1 MAKKRKRSKNNKTKS
16 SESIKSWIR
25 KGVNT
30 VAGPVAF
37 WNQLS
42 EKDYAVLNA
51 TPEYRALDYM
61 GKAKVALNIITGSM
75 TGRVLF
81 SDQYNPSPNGNPRI
95 NPAGVVN
102 KWTPVW
108 LAGKI
113 YGKVGRSMKLPEAAS
128 IDRIGSKVIFGGAVG
143 GFFDP
148 PSPAGRITTYAVSPN
163 VRTQNIAQVR
173 TQYARRMSNVGYT
186 PPDSFDYSTGS
197 AFR

>member
-1 MAKKRKRSKNNKTKS
+1 MAKKRKRRSRKNKTRSKD
-16 SESIKSWIR
+16 SIKSWIR
-25 KGVNT
+25 KGINT

-61 GKAKVALNIITGSM
+61 GKAKVAVNIITGSM

-95 NPAGVVN
+95 NPAGVIN

-108 LAGKI
+108 LIGKI
-113 YGKVGRSMKLPEAAS
+113 YGKVGKSMKLPEYAS
-128 IDRIGSKVIFGGAVG
+128 INKISNKILFGSVIG

-148 PSPAGRITTYAVSPN
+148 PSAQGRISTYAVSPS
-163 VRTQNIAQVR
+163 VTTQNRATTTRSIAQFNR
-173 TQYARRMSNVGYT
+173 NLSYD
-186 PPDSFDYSTGS
+186 PSTMG
-197 AFR
+197 ALR

>member
-1 MAKKRKRSKNNKTKS
+1 MVKKRRRSRKNKNKS
-16 SESIKSWIR
+16 SDSIKSWIR
-25 KGVNT
+25 KGINT

-42 EKDYAVLNA
+42 EKDYQVLNA

-61 GKAKVALNIITGSM
+61 GKAKVAVNIITGSM

-95 NPAGVVN
+95 NPAGVIN

-108 LAGKI
+108 LIGKI
-113 YGKVGRSMKLPEAAS
+113 YGKVGKSMKLPEYAS
-128 IDRIGSKVIFGGAVG
+128 INKISNKILFGSVIG

-148 PSPAGRITTYAVSPN
+148 PSAQGRITTYAVSPS
-163 VRTQNIAQVR
+163 VTTQNRATTNRSIAQFNR
-173 TQYARRMSNVGYT
+173 NLGYD
-186 PPDSFDYSTGS
+186 PSTMG
-197 AFR
+197 ALR

>member
-1 MAKKRKRSKNNKTKS
+1 MAKKRKRRSRKNKTRSKD
-16 SESIKSWIR
+16 SIKSWIR
-25 KGVNT
+25 KGINT

-61 GKAKVALNIITGSM
+61 GKAKVAVNIITGSM

-95 NPAGVVN
+95 NPAGVIN

-108 LAGKI
+108 LIGKI
-113 YGKVGRSMKLPEAAS
+113 YGKVGKSMKLPEYAS
-128 IDRIGSKVIFGGAVG
+128 INKISNKILFGSVIG

-148 PSPAGRITTYAVSPN
+148 PSAQGRISTYAVSPS
-163 VRTQNIAQVR
+163 VTTQNRATTTRSIAQFNR
-173 TQYARRMSNVGYT
+173 NLGYD
-186 PPDSFDYSTGS
+186 PSTMG
-197 AFR
+197 ALR

>member
-1 MAKKRKRSKNNKTKS
+1 MYYMAKKRRRSRKNKTRTKD
-16 SESIKSWIR
+16 SIKSMIR
-25 KGVNT
+25 KGINT

-42 EKDYAVLNA
+42 EKDYQILNA
-51 TPEYRALDYM
+51 TPEYHALDYM

-81 SDQYNPSPNGNPRI
+81 SDQYNPSVNGNPRI

-108 LAGKI
+108 IAGKI
-113 YGKVGRSMKLPEAAS
+113 YGKVGKSMKLPEYAS
-128 IDRIGSKVIFGGAVG
+128 INKISNKILFGSVIG

-148 PSPAGRITTYAVSPN
+148 PSAQGRISTYTVSPS
-163 VRTQNIAQVR
+163 VTTQNRATTNRSIATFNR
-173 TQYARRMSNVGYT
+173 NLGYD
-186 PPDSFDYSTGS
+186 PSTMG
-197 AFR
+197 ALR

>member
-1 MAKKRKRSKNNKTKS
+1 MAKNKRKTKKQKAQASARKRKN
-16 SESIKSWIR
+16 SIKSMVRRGIDA
-25 KGVNT
+25 

-61 GKAKVALNIITGSM
+61 GKAKVAVNIITGSM

-95 NPAGVVN
+95 NPAGVIN

-108 LAGKI
+108 LIGKI
-113 YGKVGRSMKLPEAAS
+113 YGKVGKSMKLPEYAS
-128 IDRIGSKVIFGGAVG
+128 INKISNKILFGSVIG

-148 PSPAGRITTYAVSPN
+148 PSAQGRISTYAVSPS
-163 VRTQNIAQVR
+163 VTTQNRATTTRSIAQFNR
-173 TQYARRMSNVGYT
+173 NLGYD
-186 PPDSFDYSTGS
+186 PSTMG
-197 AFR
+197 ALR

>member
-1 MAKKRKRSKNNKTKS
+1 MAKKRRRSRKNKTKS
-16 SESIKSWIR
+16 SDSIKSYIR
-25 KGVNT
+25 KGVNAL
-30 VAGPVAF
+30 AGPVAF

-61 GKAKVALNIITGSM
+61 GKAKVAVNIITGSM

-95 NPAGVVN
+95 NPAGVIN

-113 YGKVGRSMKLPEAAS
+113 YGKVGKSMKLPEYATINKISNKIAFGS
-128 IDRIGSKVIFGGAVG
+128 IIG

-148 PSPAGRITTYAVSPN
+148 PSAQGRISTYAVSPS
-163 VRTQNIAQVR
+163 VTTQNRAQVQTR
-173 TQYARRMSNVGYT
+173 YAQFNRNLGYD
-186 PPDSFDYSTGS
+186 PSTMG
-197 AFR
+197 AMR

>member
-1 MAKKRKRSKNNKTKS
+1 MAKTKKKTKKQKAQASARKRKN
-16 SESIKSWIR
+16 SIKSMVRRGIDA
-25 KGVNT
+25 

-42 EKDYAVLNA
+42 EKDYQILNA
-51 TPEYRALDYM
+51 TPEYHALDYM

-81 SDQYNPSPNGNPRI
+81 SDQYTPTPNGNPRI
-95 NPAGVVN
+95 NPAGIIN

-113 YGKVGRSMKLPEAAS
+113 YGNVGKRLKLPEYATVNKAS
-128 IDRIGSKVIFGGAVG
+128 NGIAFGSIIG

-148 PSPAGRITTYAVSPN
+148 PSAKGRITTYAVSPS
-163 VRTQNIAQVR
+163 VTTQNRATTNRSIANFQR
-173 TQYARRMSNVGYT
+173 NLGYD
-186 PPDSFDYSTGS
+186 PSTMG
-197 AFR
+197 ALR

>member
-1 MAKKRKRSKNNKTKS
+1 MARKRRRSRKNKTKS
-16 SESIKSWIR
+16 SDSIKSWIR
-25 KGVNT
+25 KGINT

-42 EKDYAVLNA
+42 EKDYQVLNA

-61 GKAKVALNIITGSM
+61 GKAKVAVNIITGSM

-95 NPAGVVN
+95 NPAGVIN

-113 YGKVGRSMKLPEAAS
+113 YGKVGKSMKLPEYATINKISNKIAFGS
-128 IDRIGSKVIFGGAVG
+128 IIG

-148 PSPAGRITTYAVSPN
+148 PSAQGRISTYAVSPS
-163 VRTQNIAQVR
+163 VTTQNRATTNRSIVTFNR
-173 TQYARRMSNVGYT
+173 NLGYD
-186 PPDSFDYSTGS
+186 PSTMG
-197 AFR
+197 AMR

>member
-1 MAKKRKRSKNNKTKS
+1 MAKKRRRSRKNKSKS
-16 SESIKSWIR
+16 SDSIKSWIR
-25 KGVNT
+25 KGINT

-61 GKAKVALNIITGSM
+61 GKAKVAVNIITGSM

-95 NPAGVVN
+95 NPAGIVN
-102 KWTPVW
+102 KWTPVRI
-108 LAGKI
+108 AGKI
-113 YGKVGRSMKLPEAAS
+113 YGKVGKSMKLPEYRAINKIS
-128 IDRIGSKVIFGGAVG
+128 NKILFGSVIG

-148 PSPAGRITTYAVSPN
+148 PSAQGRISTYTVSPS
-163 VRTQNIAQVR
+163 VTTQNTATTNRSIAQYNR
-173 TQYARRMSNVGYT
+173 NLGYD
-186 PPDSFDYSTGS
+186 PSTMG
-197 AFR
+197 ALR

>member
-1 MAKKRKRSKNNKTKS
+1 MTKKRKKKNKKAKHESLKS
-16 SESIKSWIR
+16 YIR
-25 KGVNT
+25 KGINT

-42 EKDYAVLNA
+42 EKDYQVLNA

-61 GKAKVALNIITGSM
+61 GKAKVAVNIITGSM

-95 NPAGVVN
+95 NPAGIIN

-108 LAGKI
+108 LIGKI
-113 YGKVGRSMKLPEAAS
+113 YGKVGKSMKLPEYAS
-128 IDRIGSKVIFGGAVG
+128 INKISNKILFGSVIG

-148 PSPAGRITTYAVSPN
+148 PSAQGRITTYAVSPS
-163 VRTQNIAQVR
+163 VTTQNRATTNRSIAQFNR
-173 TQYARRMSNVGYT
+173 NLGYD
-186 PPDSFDYSTGS
+186 PSTMG
-197 AFR
+197 ALR

>member
-1 MAKKRKRSKNNKTKS
+1 MTKKRKKKNKKAKHESLKS
-16 SESIKSWIR
+16 YIR
-25 KGVNT
+25 KGINT

-42 EKDYAVLNA
+42 EKDYEVLNA

-61 GKAKVALNIITGSM
+61 GKAKVAVNIITGSM

-95 NPAGVVN
+95 NPAGIIN

-108 LAGKI
+108 LIGKI
-113 YGKVGRSMKLPEAAS
+113 YGKVGKSMKLPEYAS
-128 IDRIGSKVIFGGAVG
+128 INKISNKILFGSVIG

-148 PSPAGRITTYAVSPN
+148 PSAQGRISTYAVSPS
-163 VRTQNIAQVR
+163 VTTQNRATTNRSIAQFNR
-173 TQYARRMSNVGYT
+173 NLGYD
-186 PPDSFDYSTGS
+186 PSTMG
-197 AFR
+197 ALR

>member
-1 MAKKRKRSKNNKTKS
+1 MAKKRKRSRKNKTKS
-16 SESIKSWIR
+16 SDSIKSWIR
-25 KGVNT
+25 KGINT

-61 GKAKVALNIITGSM
+61 GKAKVALNIVTGSM

-95 NPAGVVN
+95 NPAGVIN

-108 LAGKI
+108 LIGKI
-113 YGKVGRSMKLPEAAS
+113 YGKVGKSMKLPEYAS
-128 IDRIGSKVIFGGAVG
+128 INKISNKILFGSVIG

-148 PSPAGRITTYAVSPN
+148 PSAQGRISTYAVSPS
-163 VRTQNIAQVR
+163 VTTQNRATTNRSIAQYNR
-173 TQYARRMSNVGYT
+173 NLGYD
-186 PPDSFDYSTGS
+186 PSTMG
-197 AFR
+197 ALR

>member
-1 MAKKRKRSKNNKTKS
+1 MARKRRRSRKNKTKS
-16 SESIKSWIR
+16 SDSIKSWIR
-25 KGVNT
+25 KGINT

-95 NPAGVVN
+95 NPAGIVN

-108 LAGKI
+108 IAGKI
-113 YGKVGRSMKLPEAAS
+113 YGKVGKSMKLPEYRAINKIANK
-128 IDRIGSKVIFGGAVG
+128 IAFGSAIG

-148 PSPAGRITTYAVSPN
+148 PSAQGRVTTYAVSPS
-163 VRTQNIAQVR
+163 VTTQNRATTNRSIAQFNR
-173 TQYARRMSNVGYT
+173 NLSYD
-186 PPDSFDYSTGS
+186 PSTMG
-197 AFR
+197 AMR

>member
-1 MAKKRKRSKNNKTKS
+1 MAKKRKRRSRKNKTKS
-16 SESIKSWIR
+16 SDSIKSWIR

-81 SDQYNPSPNGNPRI
+81 SDQYTPTPNGNPRI
-95 NPAGVVN
+95 NPAGIIN

-113 YGKVGRSMKLPEAAS
+113 YGNLGKRLKLPEYATVNRAS
-128 IDRIGSKVIFGGAVG
+128 NGIAFGSIIG

-148 PSPAGRITTYAVSPN
+148 PSAQGRISTYAVSPS
-163 VRTQNIAQVR
+163 VTTQNRATTTRSIAQFNR
-173 TQYARRMSNVGYT
+173 NLGYD
-186 PPDSFDYSTGS
+186 PSTMG
-197 AFR
+197 ALR

>member
-1 MAKKRKRSKNNKTKS
+1 MAKKRRRSRKNKSKS
-16 SESIKSWIR
+16 SDSIKSWIR
-25 KGVNT
+25 KGINT

-42 EKDYAVLNA
+42 EKDYQVLNA

-61 GKAKVALNIITGSM
+61 GKAKVAVNIITGSM

-95 NPAGVVN
+95 NPAGVIN

-108 LAGKI
+108 LIGKI
-113 YGKVGRSMKLPEAAS
+113 YGKVGKSMKLPEYAS
-128 IDRIGSKVIFGGAVG
+128 INKISNKILFGSVIG

-148 PSPAGRITTYAVSPN
+148 PSAQGRISTYAVSPS
-163 VRTQNIAQVR
+163 VTTQNRATTTRSIAQFNR
-173 TQYARRMSNVGYT
+173 NLGYD
-186 PPDSFDYSTGS
+186 PSTMG
-197 AFR
+197 ALR

>member
-1 MAKKRKRSKNNKTKS
+1 MARKRKRRSRKNKTRSKD
-16 SESIKSWIR
+16 SIKSWIR
-25 KGVNT
+25 KGINT

-42 EKDYAVLNA
+42 EKDYQVLNA

-61 GKAKVALNIITGSM
+61 GKAKVAVNIITGSM

-95 NPAGVVN
+95 NPAGVIN

-108 LAGKI
+108 LIGKI
-113 YGKVGRSMKLPEAAS
+113 YGKVGKSMKLPEYAS
-128 IDRIGSKVIFGGAVG
+128 INKISNKILFGSVIG

-148 PSPAGRITTYAVSPN
+148 PSAQGRISTYAVSPS
-163 VRTQNIAQVR
+163 VTTQNRATTTRSIAQFNR
-173 TQYARRMSNVGYT
+173 NLSYD
-186 PPDSFDYSTGS
+186 PSTMG
-197 AFR
+197 ALR

>member
-1 MAKKRKRSKNNKTKS
+1 MAKKRKRRSRKNKTRSKD
-16 SESIKSWIR
+16 SIKSWIR
-25 KGVNT
+25 KGINT

-42 EKDYAVLNA
+42 EKDYQVLNA

-61 GKAKVALNIITGSM
+61 GKAKVAVNIITGSM

-95 NPAGVVN
+95 NPAGVIN

-108 LAGKI
+108 LIGKI
-113 YGKVGRSMKLPEAAS
+113 YGKVGKSMKLPEYAS
-128 IDRIGSKVIFGGAVG
+128 INKISNKILFGSVIG

-148 PSPAGRITTYAVSPN
+148 PSAQGRISTYAVSPS
-163 VRTQNIAQVR
+163 VTTQNRATTTRSIAQFNR
-173 TQYARRMSNVGYT
+173 NLSYD
-186 PPDSFDYSTGS
+186 PSTMG
-197 AFR
+197 ALR

>member
-1 MAKKRKRSKNNKTKS
+1 MAKKRKRRSRKNKTRSKD
-16 SESIKSWIR
+16 SIKSWIR
-25 KGVNT
+25 KGINT

-61 GKAKVALNIITGSM
+61 GKAKVAVNIITGSM

-95 NPAGVVN
+95 NPAGIIN

-108 LAGKI
+108 LIGKI
-113 YGKVGRSMKLPEAAS
+113 YGKVGKSMKLPEYAS
-128 IDRIGSKVIFGGAVG
+128 INKISNKILFGSVIG

-148 PSPAGRITTYAVSPN
+148 PSAQGRITTYAVSPS
-163 VRTQNIAQVR
+163 VTTQNRATTNRSIAQFNR
-173 TQYARRMSNVGYT
+173 NLGYD
-186 PPDSFDYSTGS
+186 PSTMG
-197 AFR
+197 ALR

>member
-1 MAKKRKRSKNNKTKS
+1 MAKKRRKKNKKAKHESLKS
-16 SESIKSWIR
+16 YIR
-25 KGVNT
+25 KGINT

-42 EKDYAVLNA
+42 EKDYQVLNA

-61 GKAKVALNIITGSM
+61 GKAKVAVNIITGSM

-95 NPAGVVN
+95 NPAGVIN

-108 LAGKI
+108 LIGKI
-113 YGKVGRSMKLPEAAS
+113 YGKVGKSMKLPEYAS
-128 IDRIGSKVIFGGAVG
+128 INKISNKILFGSVIG

-148 PSPAGRITTYAVSPN
+148 PSAQGRVSTYAVSPS
-163 VRTQNIAQVR
+163 VTTQNRATTTRSIAQFNR
-173 TQYARRMSNVGYT
+173 NLGYD
-186 PPDSFDYSTGS
+186 PSTMG
-197 AFR
+197 ALR

>member
-1 MAKKRKRSKNNKTKS
+1 MAKKRKRRSRKNKTKS
-16 SESIKSWIR
+16 SDSIKSWIR
-25 KGVNT
+25 KGINT

-42 EKDYAVLNA
+42 EKDYQVLNA

-61 GKAKVALNIITGSM
+61 GKAKVAVNIITGSM

-95 NPAGVVN
+95 NPAGIIN

-108 LAGKI
+108 LIGKI
-113 YGKVGRSMKLPEAAS
+113 YGKVGKSMKLPEYAS
-128 IDRIGSKVIFGGAVG
+128 INKISNKILFGSVIG

-148 PSPAGRITTYAVSPN
+148 PSAQGRISTYAVSPS
-163 VRTQNIAQVR
+163 VTTQNRATTNRSIAQFNR
-173 TQYARRMSNVGYT
+173 NLGYD
-186 PPDSFDYSTGS
+186 PSTMG
-197 AFR
+197 ALR